1 MEVGLKSID
10 KAIANA
16 KAFVKK
22 ASARRLLFK
31 KAMRV
36 KPLPKKKFEGD
47 FDNLECLEE
56 CVDVVG
62 YKYLKQFNDI
72 FDD

>member
-16 KAFVKK
+16 KAFVKE
-22 ASARRLLFK
+22 ASARRRLLK
-31 KAMRV
+31 KAI
-36 KPLPKKKFEGD
+36 PKKKYEGD